1 MRLKEGKM
9 LRKCRKAHAFI
20 GILCFAIL
28 MGASGC
34 RERTSNIDNSN
45 HTLVLGFAQLGA
57 ESSWRIGN
65 TKSIIEAARDS
76 GIQLMYTEAE
86 QKQENQIKNIRSF
99 IAYQVDIIAF
109 APIVETGW
117 ENVLQE
123 AKEAGIPVILTD
135 RKIEGNED
143 LYTCYIGSNF
153 ITEGEMAGEFLKK
166 KFYYTKDEIN
176 IVELVGTLGSSPA
189 EERSKGFRQSISDDE
204 KFRIIESVCGDFMQS
219 KGKEAMGKILKNH
232 DNIDVLYC
240 HNDSMA
246 LGAIAAIE
254 EAGLVPGK
262 DIVII
267 SIDGEQEAIDALKAG
282 RINCVIECSP
292 MLGPKIMDTAKRIM
306 NGEQV
311 PKAIYIEDRVFTEW
325 DDLSD
330 LPPRG
335 Y

>member
-1 MRLKEGKM
+1 M
-9 LRKCRKAHAFI
+9 RKAVKRAHVLIEVLCLIVII
-20 GILCFAIL
+20 GL
-28 MGASGC
+28 SGC
-34 RERTSNIDNSN
+34 GEKASVADNSN

-65 TKSIIEAARDS
+65 TKSITEAAKEA

-99 IAYQVDIIAF
+99 IAYRVDVIAF
-109 APIVETGW
+109 SPIVETGW

-123 AKEAGIPVILTD
+123 AKDAGIPVILTD
-135 RKIEGNED
+135 RTIEGYEE

-153 ITEGEMAGEFLKK
+153 ITEGKMAGEFLKK
-166 KFYYTKDEIN
+166 KFAYSKGPVN
-176 IVELVGTLGSSPA
+176 IVELVGTVGSSPA
-189 EERSKGFRQSISDDE
+189 EERSKGFRQAIRDDPKFVIQTSIS
-204 KFRIIESVCGDFMQS
+204 GDFMRS
-219 KGKEAMGKILKNH
+219 KGKEAMSKILKEYK
-232 DNIDVLYC
+232 DIDVLYS
-240 HNDSMA
+240 HNDAMT
-246 LGAIAAIE
+246 LGAIESIE
-254 EAGLVPGK
+254 KAGLVPGK

-282 RINCVIECSP
+282 KMNCVVECSP
-292 MLGPKIMDTAKRIM
+292 LLGPTLVDTVKKIM
-306 NGEQV
+306 NGEEV
-311 PKAIYIEDRVFTEW
+311 PKAIYIEDSVFTEW

>member
-1 MRLKEGKM
+1 MREKGK
-9 LRKCRKAHAFI
+9 KAHVLTV
-20 GILCFAIL
+20 ILCFIIL
-28 MGASGC
+28 VGLSGC
-34 RERTSNIDNSN
+34 GERTRDIDNSN

-65 TKSIIEAARDS
+65 TKSIIESAREA

-117 ENVLQE
+117 ENVLKE
-123 AKEAGIPVILTD
+123 AKEAGIPIILTD
-135 RKIEGNED
+135 RMIEGFED

-153 ITEGEMAGEFLKK
+153 ITEGKMAGEFLKK
-166 KFYYTKDEIN
+166 KFAHIKREVN
-176 IVELVGTLGSSPA
+176 IAELVGTVGSSPA
-189 EERSKGFRQSISDDE
+189 EERSKGFRQAIKDDPKFKILTSIS
-204 KFRIIESVCGDFMQS
+204 GDFMQS
-219 KGKEAMGKILKNH
+219 KGKEAMNKILKKY

-246 LGAIAAIE
+246 LGAIEAIE
-254 EAGLVPGK
+254 ETGLAPGR

-282 RINCVIECSP
+282 RINCVVECSP
-292 MLGPKIMDTAKRIM
+292 MLGPTLMDTAKKIM